1 MNYILPKHLLSVIES
16 LSSDVSAALLLRH
29 AERKKIIDGDDGTEV
44 DLTPLGYAQSFAF
57 GKRLKQRLRWAQY
70 SPLLRA
76 KRTVEQFIA
85 GAEAIELVPKE
96 NNLLGCPGPFVVD
109 CKVGQHLFTT
119 LGTECLVKKL
129 AVGER
134 FDGIRTAK
142 EGAQI
147 FLDHLKDLL
156 KSQKGLGIM
165 ISHDA
170 ILIPLLAAWTGE
182 CFQNKWLD
190 SLDGALIV
198 ANYQGQLLIHRNN
211 KVMEL

>member
-1 MNYILPKHLLSVIES
+1 MNYTLPEHLLSVIKS
-16 LSSDVSAALLLRH
+16 LPSNVTAALLLRH
-29 AERKKIIDGDDGTEV
+29 AERLKIIDGDDGTEV
-44 DLTPLGYAQSFAF
+44 DLTPLGYAQSLAF
-57 GKRLKQRLRWAQY
+57 GKRLKQRLEWAHY

-85 GAEAIELVPKE
+85 GAEVTDLIPNAD
-96 NNLLGCPGPFVVD
+96 NLLGCPGPFVVD
-109 CKVGQHLFTT
+109 CNAGQHLFAT

-129 AVGER
+129 ASGEY
-134 FDGIRTAK
+134 FNGIRTAK

-147 FLDHLKDLL
+147 FLDHLKNLL

-170 ILIPLLAAWTGE
+170 ILIPLLAAWSGE
-182 CFQNKWLD
+182 CFKDKWLD

-198 ANYQGQLLIHRNN
+198 ANHQGQLLIYRNN